1 LLVAL
6 AIRNYVLIDHLE
18 LRFERGFCLLSG
30 ETGAGKSILIDA
42 LSAALGGRVAL
53 DDIRHGERRAI
64 IEATFARTP
73 GTAWPDALE
82 QLLEQEGIVPAV
94 DGELTLSR
102 ELTARGARCRLDGHQ
117 VTQAQLRKAGIA
129 LADVVSQHEH
139 QRLLD
144 TAFQLELLDRYGRLG
159 GLRKATERA
168 HARVA
173 AVRLAVRQHREEA
186 RERARQQDYWRFQEA
201 ELEAASLTSPDEL
214 SQLEAERLRLVHA
227 QSLRQACLEAYQAL
241 YAGEHG
247 PSAYDIL
254 TRCVQPLN
262 SLSEVDP
269 VLGDAGRELG
279 GLQAA
284 LRDVATDL
292 RRHLDRL
299 EADPARL
306 AEVEQRV
313 ALLLDLTRKYGP
325 GLEQVIAHRDEL
337 ARQLDAVAASDERL
351 ASLEAERQEAER
363 ELLEACEQLT
373 LARREAASEL
383 ERAVEQELE
392 ELEMGRARLRVALC
406 PHEAPPRQRATGQE
420 DVVFEVALNPG
431 EPPRPLARTASGGEM
446 ARVMLALTSVLADL
460 DAVGTL
466 VFDEVDTGISGRAAQ
481 AVAEKLAAL
490 ARTHQVLCITHLPAV
505 AAMADQHTHLEK
517 DVTGPRTCVRA
528 AVLEGEARIL
538 ELAKL
543 ASGQP
548 APAALRHAEEMLVRA
563 TTHKAGPSGR
573 RGDGR
578 HGA

>member
-1 LLVAL
+1 MLVAL
-6 AIRNYVLIDHLE
+6 AVRNYVLIDHLE
-18 LRFERGFCLLSG
+18 LRFDRGFCLLSG

-53 DDIRHGERRAI
+53 DDIRHGERRAF
-64 IEATFARTP
+64 IEATFSRPAGTP
-73 GTAWPDALE
+73 WPEALSR
-82 QLLEQEGIVPAV
+82 LLEEAGIVPAV
-94 DGELTLSR
+94 DDELTLSR

-117 VTQAQLRKAGIA
+117 VTQAQLRQAGAA

-144 TAFQLELLDRYGRLG
+144 PGYQLDVLDRYGRLG
-159 GLRKATERA
+159 DRRRAVERA
-168 HARVA
+168 HARA
-173 AVRLAVRQHREEA
+173 AAARLGVKRHREEA
-186 RERARQQDYWRFQEA
+186 RERARQEDYWRFQLA
-201 ELEAASLTSPDEL
+201 ELEAAGLAAPGEL
-214 SQLEAERLRLVHA
+214 AWLEAERLRLVHA
-227 QSLRQACLEAYQAL
+227 QGLRQACLDAYQAL
-241 YAGEHG
+241 YAGDHG

-254 TRCVQPLN
+254 ARCMQPLN
-262 SLSEVDP
+262 SLSEVDD
-269 VLGDAGRELG
+269 VLGAAGRELG

-284 LRDVATDL
+284 LRDVATEL
-292 RRHLDRL
+292 RRHLDKL

-313 ALLLDLTRKYGP
+313 ALLMDLTRKYGP
-325 GLEQVIAHRDEL
+325 ELEQVIAHRDAL
-337 ARQLDAVAASDERL
+337 ARQLEAVAASDAQL
-351 ASLEAERQEAER
+351 AVLELEHQEAER
-363 ELLEACEQLT
+363 ELLAACEQLT
-373 LARREAASEL
+373 LARREAAAQLEQAVGREL
-383 ERAVEQELE
+383 ED
-392 ELEMGRARLRVALC
+392 LEMGRARLTVSLC
-406 PHEAPPRQRATGQE
+406 PHEAPPRHRATGQE

-517 DVTGPRTCVRA
+517 DVTGARTCVRA
-528 AVLEGEARIL
+528 AVLEGDARTR

-548 APAALRHAEEMLVRA
+548 APAALRHAEELLARA
-563 TTHKAGPSGR
+563 STHKAGQLTPRRRGR
-573 RGDGR
+573 RGL
-578 HGA
+578 